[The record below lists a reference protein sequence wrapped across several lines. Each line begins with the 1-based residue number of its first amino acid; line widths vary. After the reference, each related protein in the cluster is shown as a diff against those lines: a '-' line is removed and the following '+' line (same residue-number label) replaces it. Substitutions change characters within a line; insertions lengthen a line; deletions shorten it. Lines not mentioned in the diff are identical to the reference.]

1 MALVRDQLEK
11 VVLQNQGGSKSI
23 KRAAE
28 AAGAPLLAQIPIDPE
43 LARLCD
49 EGDIERYDSEGLDN
63 FAEAFLRAVSPEA
76 E

>member
-1 MALVRDQLEK
+1 
-11 VVLQNQGGSKSI
+11 
-23 KRAAE
+23 
-28 AAGAPLLAQIPIDPE
+28 LLAQISIDPE

>member
-1 MALVRDQLEK
+1 
-11 VVLQNQGGSKSI
+11 VLQNQGGSKSI

-28 AAGAPLLAQIPIDPE
+28 AAGAPLLAQISIDPE